1 MRPDYKNSTRISIP
15 PSPGKEIKA
24 RKIVMVAERWHPV
37 RATLDL
43 LKRPG
48 AYTTSIQSMGM
59 DILFCF
65 ASLVI

>member
-1 MRPDYKNSTRISIP
+1 
-15 PSPGKEIKA
+15 
-24 RKIVMVAERWHPV
+24 MVSERWHPV

-48 AYTTSIQSMGM
+48 VYTTSIQAIGM
-59 DILFCF
+59 EILFCF